1 MKSHHKKNKE
11 LAYIHKMWRNPGRAH
26 ACGMPGG
33 LPPHRVATSRDVRSP
48 SGLRT
53 STVSRQ
59 FLLRSKLREAASRY
73 VQLRITTSKQK

>member
-1 MKSHHKKNKE
+1 VLRNPARTQSPE
-11 LAYIHKMWRNPGRAH
+11 TMWRNPGRAH

-33 LPPHRVATSRDVRSP
+33 LPPHRLAASRDVRSP

-59 FLLRSKLREAASRY
+59 FLLRSELREAASRK
-73 VQLRITTSKQK
+73 LLPTDRPL